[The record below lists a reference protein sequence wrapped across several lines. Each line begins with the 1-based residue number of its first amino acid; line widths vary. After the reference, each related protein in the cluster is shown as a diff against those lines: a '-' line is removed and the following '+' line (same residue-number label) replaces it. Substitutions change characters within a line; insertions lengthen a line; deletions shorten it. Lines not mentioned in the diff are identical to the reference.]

1 MRHRVSGLVPLM
13 TMRFMNIRRS
23 LAASLIALAFA
34 TVALCS
40 AAPPPAF
47 AQPASGQQN
56 DKKET
61 KPRANAT
68 GAEAGRKGTDAPADG
83 AQEKSKPQGE
93 SGARPQA
100 GAAPPQTA
108 PAADTSAPAADQ
120 QTDARVAPKTVVVWV
135 NTASRVYHR
144 PGSRWYGKTRHGKYM
159 TEKDAIKAGYRL
171 AGKE

>member
-1 MRHRVSGLVPLM
+1 M
-13 TMRFMNIRRS
+13 TMWFMTIRRS
-23 LAASLIALAFA
+23 LAASLVAMAFA

-40 AAPPPAF
+40 AAPPPPVSARL
-47 AQPASGQQN
+47 ASGQQN

-61 KPRANAT
+61 KPHANAT
-68 GAEAGRKGTDAPADG
+68 SAAAGRKGTDAPADG
-83 AQEKSKPQGE
+83 PQEKFQAQGE
-93 SGARPQA
+93 AGARPQA
-100 GAAPPQTA
+100 GAAPPQT
-108 PAADTSAPAADQ
+108 PPTADSSAPAAEKRA
-120 QTDARVAPKTVVVWV
+120 DARTAPKTVVVWV